1 MTKTRTTI
9 LAALVAA
16 LGITTAFGSAYA
28 AGPANEFRPGD
39 VPQRPGFDQRGG
51 ERMFEFRSD
60 GMGGAFSLA
69 EVTCA
74 PQSAE
79 RLEARL
85 DDVTGRL
92 DLTAEQQKLF
102 EEFRASALTAQTG
115 FADACETMAPPS
127 ADAGTDL
134 IQRLEQRL
142 KFDEARLAAMTELL
156 PPLKSFYESLTDEQK
171 ADLMPMRSREG
182 MNMPGDRFEHHR
194 NGGPAEPGRM

>member
-1 MTKTRTTI
+1 MTRTRTTI

-28 AGPANEFRPGD
+28 AGPADQQRPGPG
-39 VPQRPGFDQRGG
+39 PQRPGFDQRGG
-51 ERMFEFRSD
+51 APMMDFRRD

-69 EVTCA
+69 DVTCA
-74 PQSAE
+74 PRAAE
-79 RLEARL
+79 RLETRL
-85 DDVTGRL
+85 DRVTDRL
-92 DLTAEQQKLF
+92 DLTDEQQKLF

-115 FADACETMAPPS
+115 FADTCATMTPAS

-142 KFDEARLAAMTELL
+142 KFDEARLEAMTELL

-171 ADLMPMRSREG
+171 ADLMPGRMREG
-182 MNMPGDRFEHHR
+182 MNMPGGRFEHHR
-194 NGGPAEPGRM
+194 HGGPAEPGRM